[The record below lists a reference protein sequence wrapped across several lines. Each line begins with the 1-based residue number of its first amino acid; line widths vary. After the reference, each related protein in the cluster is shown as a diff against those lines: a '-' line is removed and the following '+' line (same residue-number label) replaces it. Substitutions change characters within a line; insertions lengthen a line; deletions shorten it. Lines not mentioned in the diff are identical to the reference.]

1 MGMRSYIGLVI
12 TMEKTLK
19 EVLSELPK
27 YPPNSDREELVIKN
41 IKEIIEK
48 LIKA

>member
-12 TMEKTLK
+12 TKEKTLK